1 MTLNKTLLS
10 TGEKKAR
17 LLRAYVARHPVWCAW
32 QVTYR
37 CNFRCRI
44 CSYWK
49 ESHSAAEE
57 LSTRDFERGAAN
69 LARAGS
75 LLVNLA
81 GGEPL
86 LRRDLSQ
93 IVAAL
98 ARFHVPLLTTN
109 GWRLQPERARELWR
123 AGLWG
128 ASISIDYPDA
138 ARHDAQRGRRGAFD
152 EAVRALEVFRDT
164 RTAPHQRV
172 NLMAVLTADNQDAIE
187 DVLALARRLGV
198 HFMVQPYSC
207 LKTGDESHRPR
218 PPVSARLLG
227 LRRRYPNFLS
237 NPYFLSRFD
246 AALDGGVGGCRAGQ
260 ATFNID
266 QRGQVAKCVEDR
278 DRPVGSI
285 VETPMPVLLERLR
298 ERRRANR
305 CRACWYNC
313 RGEVEALYSP
323 RGLASALP
331 LLFARSPHARDVR
344 QR

>member
-57 LSTRDFERGAAN
+57 LSVADFARGAAN
-69 LARAGS
+69 LARCGS

-86 LRRDLSQ
+86 LRRDLSR

-98 ARFHVPLLTTN
+98 AHFHMPLLTTN

-128 ASISIDYPDA
+128 ASVSIDYPDA
-138 ARHDAQRGRRGAFD
+138 ARHDAQRGHRGAFD
-152 EAVRALEVFRDT
+152 EAVRALEILRDT
-164 RTAPHQRV
+164 RTAPHHRV
-172 NLMAVLTADNQDAIE
+172 NLMAVLTADNQDDIQE
-187 DVLALARRLGV
+187 VLALASRLGV
-198 HFMVQPYSC
+198 HFMVQPYSR

-218 PPVSARLLG
+218 PPVSARLLD

-266 QRGQVAKCVEDR
+266 QRGRVAKCVEDR

-285 VETPMPVLLERLR
+285 VETPMPVLVQRLWR
-298 ERRRANR
+298 KWRANR

-331 LLFARSPHARDVR
+331 MLFAPSRAASR
-344 QR
+344 